1 MDQYYTIVVVNETS
15 INVMVLLL
23 KISQVFGIFII

>member
-1 MDQYYTIVVVNETS
+1 MDQYYMIVVVNETS